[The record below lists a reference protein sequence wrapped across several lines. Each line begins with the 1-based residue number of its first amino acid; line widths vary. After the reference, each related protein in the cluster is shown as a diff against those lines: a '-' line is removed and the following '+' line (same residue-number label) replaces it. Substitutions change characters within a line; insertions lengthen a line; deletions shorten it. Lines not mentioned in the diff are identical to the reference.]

1 MRKMIILAVG
11 VMALVL
17 PLAAM
22 ADTSTPTPSTI
33 ASKICTQLKT
43 SMGAAT
49 FGATY
54 GSNASKSNA
63 FGKCVSQNAKAATRD
78 VNNATKAC
86 TAERANDAAAFATKY
101 GSNGKA
107 GTKGATKNAFGKCVS
122 AAARQAANA
131 QVATIASAAKSCK
144 AALKADAS
152 AFATKYGTARNAFGK
167 CVAATAKTK

>member
-22 ADTSTPTPSTI
+22 ADTSTPRPTTV
-33 ASKICTQLKT
+33 ASQICTQLKA
-43 SMGAAT
+43 SMGAAS

-63 FGKCVSQNAKAATRD
+63 FGKCVSQNVKAATRD
-78 VNNATKAC
+78 LNSAAKSC
-86 TAERANDAAAFATKY
+86 TTERAQDAAAFATKY

-107 GTKGATKNAFGKCVS
+107 GTKGASKNAFGKCVS
-122 AAARQAANA
+122 AAARRAANA
-131 QVATIASAAKSCK
+131 QVATIASAAASCK

-152 AFATKYGTARNAFGK
+152 AFATKYGSARNAFGK